1 MRSVDGSLR
10 WMKRLGRRSTE
21 REQIGCHCLFPALC
35 PTALRGDPATVIS
48 PEANTDGNRADQLA
62 KLWRVTMKTLV
73 SALVALTFVA
83 GVFGPA
89 IAAEPFSIKTLDQ
102 DNRGGHNYSGSVI
115 EQLDKE
121 GRGGH
126 AT

>member
-1 MRSVDGSLR
+1 MRAPLR
-10 WMKRLGRRSTE
+10 FS
-21 REQIGCHCLFPALC
+21 IALC
-35 PTALRGDPATVIS
+35 PTALRGGPATLIS

-102 DNRGGHNYSGSVI
+102 DHRAVTVT
-115 EQLDKE
+115 QV
-121 GRGGH
+121 
-126 AT
+126 A